1 MRFFKER
8 FEAVLQL
15 DAIARELI
23 PTTHHRPPEA
33 LLGVGH
39 EA

>member
-1 MRFFKER
+1 MRFFEEG
-8 FEAVLQL
+8 FEPVLQL

-23 PTTHHRPPEA
+23 PATHHRPPEP